1 MKKIDEIRARNAEI
15 IAINRDSVYAHK
27 AWSENLG
34 GVKFPLLSDM
44 NLEVSK
50 QFGMALEEVGITNRG
65 VIVIDKEGTIAFKH
79 VENAPPD
86 NTLAVNQVLSELD
99 KLN

>member
-1 MKKIDEIRARNAEI
+1 MKKVDEIRAKNAEV
-15 IAINRDSVYAHK
+15 IAINRDSAFAHK
-27 AWSENLG
+27 AWNDSLG

-50 QFGMALEEVGITNRG
+50 KFGMALEEVGITNRG
-65 VIVIDKEGTIAFKH
+65 VIVIDKAGNIAFKH
-79 VENAPPD
+79 VEDAPPD